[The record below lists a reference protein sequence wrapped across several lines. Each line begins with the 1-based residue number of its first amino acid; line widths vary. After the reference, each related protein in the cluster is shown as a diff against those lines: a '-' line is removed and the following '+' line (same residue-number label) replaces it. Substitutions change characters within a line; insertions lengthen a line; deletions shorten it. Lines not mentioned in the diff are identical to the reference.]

1 MNVRGVFYFYT
12 IETTTMNYIL
22 SDGPQRTSLLP
33 FTFTRPVAEIRIG
46 ILTIREKWE
55 KYLDASISFKT
66 EAYLSEKYPI
76 VATSDAVV
84 ITASFL
90 PNPSLVEVVC
100 ALNMNDALFHEDKLV
115 AYRTENPDG
124 EVDLSLLKAIHFK
137 EDILTVDYT
146 WDIFSK
152 NGEALQADF
161 DLITKGR
168 KSVPISDTN
177 RLIHP
182 ENIFLEEG
190 AKVEHSILNATN
202 GPIYLGK
209 DSEIWEGCMVRGALA
224 LCTKAVVKMGA
235 KMYGP
240 TTIGPYGKVCGEI
253 NNSVIFGYSSK
264 GHDGYLGNAVLGE
277 WCNIGADSN
286 NSNLKNNYAKVR
298 LWNYAT
304 EKFDHTGLQ
313 FCGLM
318 MGDHSKTAINTM
330 FNTGTVI
337 GVNSNIYVPG
347 FPRNFVPSFSW
358 GGASGFTTYTPK
370 RAFEAAEVMMARRGV
385 TFDATEARIL
395 EHVFELTKKW
405 RNY

>member
-1 MNVRGVFYFYT
+1 
-12 IETTTMNYIL
+12 MNYIL
-22 SDGPQRTSLLP
+22 ADGPRRDALLP
-33 FTFTRPVAEIRIG
+33 FTFTRPLADIRIG

-55 KYLDASISFKT
+55 KYLGVTTSPKT
-66 EAYLSEKYPI
+66 EEYLSEKYPM
-76 VATSDAVV
+76 VTGPENVV
-84 ITASFL
+84 IDAAFL
-90 PNPSLVEVVC
+90 PNQELLAAVRSLQLNE
-100 ALNMNDALFHEDKLV
+100 ALMHGERVV
-115 AYRTENPDG
+115 AYCTKDAQAVPDF
-124 EVDLSLLKAIHFK
+124 STFK
-137 EDILTVDYT
+137 LISHEEPIMTVDYT

-161 DLITKGR
+161 DFITKGR
-168 KSVPISDTN
+168 KSAPISDTN
-177 RLIHP
+177 RVVAP
-182 ENIFLEEG
+182 ERIFIEEG
-190 AKVEHSILNATN
+190 ASVEHSILNATE
-202 GPIYLGK
+202 GPIYVGK
-209 DSEIWEGCMVRGALA
+209 NAQIWEGCLVRGSLA
-224 LCTKAVVKMGA
+224 LCDNAIIKMGA
-235 KMYGP
+235 KIYGP
-240 TTIGPYGKVCGEI
+240 TTVGPHGKICGEVS
-253 NNSVIFGYSSK
+253 NSVIFGYSSK

-298 LWNYAT
+298 LWNYDT

-347 FPRNFVPSFSW
+347 FPRNFIPSFSW
-358 GGASGFTTYTPK
+358 GGASGFSTYMPK
-370 RAFEAAEVMMARRGV
+370 KAFEAAKVMMARRGKE
-385 TFDATEARIL
+385 FDETEARIL

>member
-1 MNVRGVFYFYT
+1 
-12 IETTTMNYIL
+12 MNYIL
-22 SDGPQRTSLLP
+22 SDGSQRKALLP

-55 KYLDASISFKT
+55 KYLNTSVSFKT
-66 EAYLSEKYPI
+66 EDYLSEKYTL
-76 VATSDAVV
+76 VEATENV
-84 ITASFL
+84 IIIASFL
-90 PNPSLVEVVC
+90 PNAELVESIT
-100 ALNMNDALFHEDKLV
+100 ALKQNEAIFIGDKLV
-115 AYRTENPDG
+115 AYFSSSPKE
-124 EVDLSLLKAIHFK
+124 EVDLSEYKRIDLDK
-137 EDILTVDYT
+137 EPFTVDYT

-161 DLITKGR
+161 DLITQGR
-168 KSVPISDTN
+168 KSAPISNTN
-177 RLIHP
+177 KLICP

-190 AKVEHSILNATN
+190 AVVEHSILNATE
-202 GPIYLGK
+202 GPIYLDKGA
-209 DSEIWEGCMVRGALA
+209 EIWEGCMVRGALA
-224 LCTKAVVKMGA
+224 LCEKAVVKMGA
-235 KMYGP
+235 KIYGP
-240 TTIGPYGKVCGEI
+240 TTVGPHGKICGEVS
-253 NNSVIFGYSSK
+253 NSVIFGYSSK

-298 LWNYAT
+298 IWNYAT

-358 GGASGFTTYTPK
+358 GGASGFTEYLPK
-370 RAFEAAEVMMARRGV
+370 RAFEAAKVMMARRGV
-385 TFDATEARIL
+385 EFDEKEARIL
-395 EHVFELTKKW
+395 EHVFEETKKW

>member
-1 MNVRGVFYFYT
+1 
-12 IETTTMNYIL
+12 MNYIL
-22 SDGPQRTSLLP
+22 TDGPRRTALLP

-55 KYLDASISFKT
+55 RYLKAETSFKT
-66 EAYLSEKYPI
+66 EGYLSEKYPTVSASENTVI
-76 VATSDAVV
+76 DSSVV
-84 ITASFL
+84 
-90 PNPSLVEVVC
+90 PNQELADWV
-100 ALNMNDALFHEDKLV
+100 
-115 AYRTENPDG
+115 
-124 EVDLSLLKAIHFK
+124 LSLQPGEAIEFNDRIIAYGTKGTDLEPDFSNYSVKVFTGHL
-137 EDILTVDYT
+137 LTVDNT

-161 DLITKGR
+161 DLITAGR
-168 KSVPISDTN
+168 KSAEISDTN
-177 RLIHP
+177 KLIAP
-182 ENIFLEEG
+182 ENIFMEEG
-190 AKVEHSILNATN
+190 AIVEHSILNASK
-202 GPIYLGK
+202 GPIYIGK
-209 DSEIWEGCMVRGALA
+209 NAEIWEGSLVRGGFA
-224 LCTKAVVKMGA
+224 LCDNAIVKMGA
-235 KMYGP
+235 KIYGP
-240 TTIGPYGKVCGEI
+240 TTVGPHGKVCGEI

-264 GHDGYLGNAVLGE
+264 GHEGYLGNAVLGE

-298 LWNYAT
+298 IWNYAT

-347 FPRNFVPSFSW
+347 FPRNFIPSFSW
-358 GGASGFTTYTPK
+358 GGASGFSTYMPK
-370 RAFEAAEVMMARRGV
+370 KAFEAAKVMMARRGKE
-385 TFDATEARIL
+385 FDDVEARIL
-395 EHVFELTKKW
+395 EHIFELTQKW

>member
-1 MNVRGVFYFYT
+1 
-12 IETTTMNYIL
+12 MNYIL
-22 SDGPQRTSLLP
+22 SDGLQRKSLLP

-55 KYLDASISFKT
+55 KHLKTSTSFMT
-66 EAYLSEKYPI
+66 EDYLSEKYTLVEASENI
-76 VATSDAVV
+76 VIIS
-84 ITASFL
+84 SFL
-90 PNPSLVEVVC
+90 PNEPLAQAVLSLKEKEAIFYQDRVV
-100 ALNMNDALFHEDKLV
+100 AFSTKKAKE
-115 AYRTENPDG
+115 
-124 EVDLSLLKAIHFK
+124 EVDFSDYKRIEF
-137 EDILTVDYT
+137 EDNIITVDYT

-161 DLITKGR
+161 DLITAGR
-168 KSVPISDTN
+168 KSASISDTN
-177 RLIHP
+177 RLTCP

-190 AKVEHSILNATN
+190 ASVEHSILNATK

-209 DSEIWEGCMVRGALA
+209 NAEIWEGCMVRGALA
-224 LCTKAVVKMGA
+224 LCEGAVIKMGA

-240 TTIGPYGKVCGEI
+240 TTVGPFGKVCGEV

-298 LWNYAT
+298 IWNYDT

-337 GVNSNIYVPG
+337 GVNTNIYVPG
-347 FPRNFVPSFSW
+347 FPRNFIPSFSW
-358 GGASGFTTYTPK
+358 GGASGFSTYMPK
-370 RAFEAAEVMMARRGV
+370 KAFEAAKVMMARRGV
-385 TFDATEARIL
+385 EFDEKEAQIL
-395 EHVFELTKKW
+395 QHVFDETKKW

>member
-1 MNVRGVFYFYT
+1 
-12 IETTTMNYIL
+12 MNYIL
-22 SDGPQRTSLLP
+22 SDGSQRKALLP

-55 KYLDASISFKT
+55 KYLNTSVSFKT
-66 EAYLSEKYPI
+66 EDYLSEKYTL
-76 VATSDAVV
+76 VEATENV
-84 ITASFL
+84 IIIASFL
-90 PNPSLVEVVC
+90 PNAELVESIT
-100 ALNMNDALFHEDKLV
+100 ALKQNEAIFIGDKLV
-115 AYRTENPDG
+115 AYFSSSPKE
-124 EVDLSLLKAIHFK
+124 EVDLSEYERIDLDK
-137 EDILTVDYT
+137 EPFTVDYT

-161 DLITKGR
+161 DLITQGR
-168 KSVPISDTN
+168 KSAPISNTN
-177 RLIHP
+177 KLICP

-190 AKVEHSILNATN
+190 AVVEHSILNATE
-202 GPIYLGK
+202 GPIYLDKGA
-209 DSEIWEGCMVRGALA
+209 EIWEGCMVRGALA
-224 LCTKAVVKMGA
+224 LCEKAVVKMGA
-235 KMYGP
+235 KIYGP
-240 TTIGPYGKVCGEI
+240 TTVGPHGKICGEVS
-253 NNSVIFGYSSK
+253 NSVIFGYSSK

-298 LWNYAT
+298 IWNYAT

-358 GGASGFTTYTPK
+358 GGASGFTEYLPK
-370 RAFEAAEVMMARRGV
+370 RAFEAAKVMMARRGV
-385 TFDATEARIL
+385 EFDEKEARIL
-395 EHVFELTKKW
+395 EHVFEETKKW

>member
-1 MNVRGVFYFYT
+1 
-12 IETTTMNYIL
+12 MNYIL
-22 SDGPQRTSLLP
+22 FDGPERNALLP
-33 FTFTRPVAEIRIG
+33 FTFTRPVADIRIG

-55 KYLDASISFKT
+55 WFLGQQISSKT
-66 EAYLSEKYPI
+66 EAYLSGKYPLI
-76 VATSDAVV
+76 MAQENVLINGAV
-84 ITASFL
+84 L
-90 PNPSLVEVVC
+90 PTEALVKAIEGLQ
-100 ALNMNDALFHEDKLV
+100 ANEALFLEEDLV
-115 AYRTENPDG
+115 AFKTNTHSAEID
-124 EVDLSLLKAIHFK
+124 IHTAKTKSFRGAVMQIK
-137 EDILTVDYT
+137 NT

-168 KSVPISDTN
+168 KSASISPTN
-177 RLIHP
+177 HLIKP

-190 AKVEHSILNATN
+190 ASVEYSILNATE
-202 GPIYLGK
+202 GPIYLGR
-209 DSEIWEGCMVRGALA
+209 DSEVWEGNLIRGAFA
-224 LCTKAVVKMGA
+224 LCEKAVVKMGA
-235 KMYGP
+235 KIYGP
-240 TTIGPYGKVCGEI
+240 TTVGPYAKVCGEI
-253 NNSVIFGYSSK
+253 SNSVIFGYSSK
-264 GHDGYLGNAVLGE
+264 GHDGYLGNSVLGE

-304 EKFDHTGLQ
+304 ETFDHTGLQ

-337 GVNSNIYVPG
+337 GVNCNIYVPG

-358 GGASGFTTYTPK
+358 GGASGFSAYHPSK
-370 RAFEAAEVMMARRGV
+370 AFEAARVMMARRGV
-385 TFDATEARIL
+385 TFSQQDADIL
-395 EHVFELTKKW
+395 EHVYELTAKW